1 MRIKYL
7 LTLLVAGGLAS
18 AAIAN
23 PYETTLKNG
32 LRVIVK
38 EDRRAPTAVQMVWYR
53 IGSMDEV
60 DGASGVAHVLEHMM
74 FKGTPSVGPGEFNKR
89 VAAAGGKDNAFTSRD
104 YTAYFQQ
111 IPKEKLADMMAL
123 EADRMRHLNV
133 DAKEFEQEIK
143 VVMEERRMR
152 TDDNPQA
159 KLFEQMNAA
168 AFQAHPY
175 RRPIIGWMNDLENM
189 TAADAKAWYDTWYV
203 PNNAYVVITGDVD
216 HKTVFALA
224 EQHYGPLEGRA
235 LPVRRQQIEPKQE
248 GTRRVTVKAP
258 AELPVL
264 IMGYKAPILRDV
276 EQDSDPYALEMLA
289 AILDGHDAAR
299 FNKKLVRE
307 DKVAL
312 AAGIE
317 YDNTARG
324 PGMLYLH
331 GSPSEGKT
339 VADLET
345 ALRAEITRVQ
355 REGGQRRRTE
365 AGQGA
370 VAGQRGLQKGF
381 DVRPDHGNR
390 PDGGCRPVLPET
402 RSHAGQV
409 AAGHRRTG
417 TGRGQQVFQRRC
429 PDRRRSRPATAR
441 RQAAPPGRRH
451 PSLMKT
457 AMKRLIAAAFALLL
471 TQAALAGVKIEHW
484 VSPSGARVYFV
495 ESRILPMLDVQV
507 DFAAGSMFDP
517 AGKSGLAA
525 LTRATLDNGAGKLDE
540 TAIAEQLADL
550 GASLGGGADTDRA
563 SISLRTLSPRDKR
576 DPALDILKTVVQA
589 PLFDAAI
596 FEREKARTIAGLK
609 EAMTRPDSIAGKA
622 FWAALYPEHPYGRQ
636 ATPDTVA
643 ALTRDDLAAFHG
655 RYYTAANASIT
666 LVGDLSRQE
675 AERIADQ
682 LLAGLPP

>member
-1 MRIKYL
+1 MRLKYL
-7 LTLLVAGGLAS
+7 LPLLLAAGLAS
-18 AAIAN
+18 VATAN

-89 VAAAGGKDNAFTSRD
+89 VAAAGGRDNAFTSRD

-111 IPKEKLADMMAL
+111 IPKEKLADMMQL

-133 DAKEFEQEIK
+133 DAQEFAQEIK

-159 KLFEQMNAA
+159 KLFEQMNAV

-224 EQHYGPLEGRA
+224 ERYYGPLEGRP
-235 LPVRRQQIEPKQE
+235 LPPRRQPVEPKQE
-248 GTRRVTVKAP
+248 GIRRITVKAP

-276 EQDSDPYALEMLA
+276 DKDSDPYALEMLA

-307 DKVAL
+307 DKIAL
-312 AAGIE
+312 SAGID

-331 GSPSEGKT
+331 GTPSEGKT
-339 VADLET
+339 VADLEA
-345 ALRAEITRVQ
+345 ALRAEIARVQ
-355 REGGQRRRTE
+355 KEGVSEAELKRAKAQLIASEVYKKDSMFGQAMEIGQIE
-365 AGQGA
+365 AVGLPYRKLDRMLDKLQQVTAAQVQA
-370 VAGQRGLQKGF
+370 VAQKYFNDDALTVGVL
-381 DVRPDHGNR
+381 DPQ
-390 PDGGCRPVLPET
+390 PLDGKPR
-402 RSHAGQV
+402 
-409 AAGHRRTG
+409 
-417 TGRGQQVFQRRC
+417 
-429 PDRRRSRPATAR
+429 RPAVTT
-441 RQAAPPGRRH
+441 RH
-451 PSLMKT
+451 
-457 AMKRLIAAAFALLL
+457 
-471 TQAALAGVKIEHW
+471 
-484 VSPSGARVYFV
+484 
-495 ESRILPMLDVQV
+495 
-507 DFAAGSMFDP
+507 
-517 AGKSGLAA
+517 
-525 LTRATLDNGAGKLDE
+525 
-540 TAIAEQLADL
+540 
-550 GASLGGGADTDRA
+550 
-563 SISLRTLSPRDKR
+563 
-576 DPALDILKTVVQA
+576 
-589 PLFDAAI
+589 
-596 FEREKARTIAGLK
+596 
-609 EAMTRPDSIAGKA
+609 
-622 FWAALYPEHPYGRQ
+622 
-636 ATPDTVA
+636 
-643 ALTRDDLAAFHG
+643 
-655 RYYTAANASIT
+655 
-666 LVGDLSRQE
+666 
-675 AERIADQ
+675 
-682 LLAGLPP
+682 